1 MFMRIYRVQHAE
13 YGTGPFVEGPRV
25 MVEMGDD
32 GQVTDLS
39 AAFSI
44 RHPNRRIPRDDG
56 ISLSFYGK
64 VFGCDCLE
72 GLFYWF
78 SEYIQELEA
87 ANYII
92 AVYDVESYFVLQGH
106 TQVAFDVPW
115 AQLIETLPMSHLHTL
130 A

>member
-1 MFMRIYRVQHAE
+1 MRIYRVQHAE
-13 YGTGPFVEGPRV
+13 CEAGPFIDGPPI
-25 MVEMGDD
+25 MVEMGHDY
-32 GQVTDLS
+32 QITDLS
-39 AAFSI
+39 AVFCI

-56 ISLSFYGK
+56 IPPNFYGK

-92 AVYDVESYFVLQGH
+92 AVYDVESDFVLQGH
-106 TQVAFDVPW
+106 TQVAFDIQW
-115 AQLIETLPMSHLHTL
+115 AQLVETLPMSHLHTL

>member
-1 MFMRIYRVQHAE
+1 MRIYRVQHAE
-13 YGTGPFVEGPRV
+13 HGTGPFVEGPRV
-25 MVEMGDD
+25 MVEVGDF

-39 AAFSI
+39 CIFCM

-56 ISLSFYGK
+56 IPSNFHGK

-92 AVYDVESYFVLQGH
+92 AVYDVESDFVLQGH
-106 TQVAFDVPW
+106 TQVAFDFQW
-115 AQLIETLPMSHLHTL
+115 AQLVETLPMSHLNAL